1 MHDHARN
8 IFINQSLD
16 MRTIKAIGYDM
27 DYTLIHYHTLLW
39 EEEAYHTLLQ
49 HLHDQHTKTPDLK
62 FNPDL
67 VIRGLILD
75 IELGNILK
83 VCQYGQVKFA
93 AHGTTKLSREQTQS
107 IYGKEVV
114 HLTNPRYVF
123 LNTLFSGSMGCL
135 YSQLVDAH
143 DTGDLGGSLNYH
155 SLFLI
160 IQEAMRYTH
169 LESKLKSTIMQ
180 DPEKFIDLDP
190 LTVQALQEQKA
201 CGKKLFLA
209 TNSGW
214 DYTQKIMSFAFDPHL
229 SGKGWESLFD
239 VVIVNAQ
246 KPKFFSSEQDAF
258 LVTKK
263 SDLLKPVSTKLEA
276 GNIYYKAN
284 ASMVEK
290 LLDASG
296 EEVIYV
302 GDHMYT
308 DINISKRIFGWRTC
322 LIVREIE
329 QEVTTLLS
337 KKEQIRRLVSLRRER
352 QHIDREIGRIEL
364 QMLLQAQTSNEDLA
378 ELHQLYSEINEQVI
392 RHENKFN
399 ELNNKRWGLVMRAG
413 QQKSHI
419 ARQIERYADIY
430 TSRVSNFHFT
440 SPNCHFDYIS
450 RPMPHDFNIIK

>member
-1 MHDHARN
+1 
-8 IFINQSLD
+8 
-16 MRTIKAIGYDM
+16 
-27 DYTLIHYHTLLW
+27 
-39 EEEAYHTLLQ
+39 
-49 HLHDQHTKTPDLK
+49 
-62 FNPDL
+62 
-67 VIRGLILD
+67 
-75 IELGNILK
+75 
-83 VCQYGQVKFA
+83 
-93 AHGTTKLSREQTQS
+93 
-107 IYGKEVV
+107 
-114 HLTNPRYVF
+114 
-123 LNTLFSGSMGCL
+123 
-135 YSQLVDAH
+135 
-143 DTGDLGGSLNYH
+143 
-155 SLFLI
+155 
-160 IQEAMRYTH
+160 
-169 LESKLKSTIMQ
+169 
-180 DPEKFIDLDP
+180 
-190 LTVQALQEQKA
+190 
-201 CGKKLFLA
+201 
-209 TNSGW
+209 
-214 DYTQKIMSFAFDPHL
+214 
-229 SGKGWESLFD
+229 
-239 VVIVNAQ
+239 
-246 KPKFFSSEQDAF
+246 
-258 LVTKK
+258 
-263 SDLLKPVSTKLEA
+263 
-276 GNIYYKAN
+276 
-284 ASMVEK
+284 MVEK

-352 QHIDREIGRIEL
+352 QHIDREISRIEL

>member
-1 MHDHARN
+1 
-8 IFINQSLD
+8 
-16 MRTIKAIGYDM
+16 
-27 DYTLIHYHTLLW
+27 
-39 EEEAYHTLLQ
+39 
-49 HLHDQHTKTPDLK
+49 
-62 FNPDL
+62 
-67 VIRGLILD
+67 
-75 IELGNILK
+75 
-83 VCQYGQVKFA
+83 VKFA
-93 AHGTTKLSREQTQS
+93 APGTRKLSRKETQS
-107 IYGKEVV
+107 VYGKEVV
-114 HLTNPRYVF
+114 NLTNPRYIF

-143 DTGDLGGSLNYH
+143 DTGELGGSFNYH

-169 LESKLKSTIMQ
+169 LESKLKSTIMH
-180 DPEKFIDLDP
+180 DPEKYIDLDP

-214 DYTQKIMSFAFDPHL
+214 DYTQKIMSFAFDPYL
-229 SGKGWESLFD
+229 SGKSWESLFD

-352 QHIDREIGRIEL
+352 QHIDREISRIEL

-378 ELHQLYSEINEQVI
+378 KLHQLYSEINEQVI

-430 TSRVSNFHFT
+430 TSRVTNFHFT